1 MSKLSLSD
9 IVRLLRAGYTKD
21 EINELKAAE
30 ADPEPAEADTEPA
43 EADPEPAEADPAG
56 NEFVDEISKLTQQVK
71 DLTESVQAFKRNG
84 AEKETIDP
92 DRTADDIIK
101 NMIEKGVS

>member
-30 ADPEPAEADTEPA
+30 ADPEADPEPA
-43 EADPEPAEADPAG
+43 EADPEPSEADPAG